1 MQAKQKPSER
11 HGCSLSVAAKLP
23 NIMAAESPQELIT
36 VGPVSVRFL
45 VTADQSNGS
54 LATFELFVAASK
66 SLPAPTHSH
75 DGYEETMYGIE
86 GVLTVTVDGNVIELG
101 PGQAICIPRSAVH
114 RFDNHG
120 EIDAKVLCMVTPALI
135 GPEYFQEVA
144 AVLAEAAG
152 GPPDRV
158 RMIEIM
164 RQHGLTPALALA

>member
-1 MQAKQKPSER
+1 
-11 HGCSLSVAAKLP
+11 
-23 NIMAAESPQELIT
+23 
-36 VGPVSVRFL
+36 
-45 VTADQSNGS
+45 
-54 LATFELFVAASK
+54 
-66 SLPAPTHSH
+66 
-75 DGYEETMYGIE
+75 MYGLE
-86 GVLTVTVDGNVIELG
+86 GVLTVTVDGNVTELG
-101 PGQAICIPRSAVH
+101 PGQAICIQRGAVH

-164 RQHGLTPALALA
+164 RRHGLTPALPPA